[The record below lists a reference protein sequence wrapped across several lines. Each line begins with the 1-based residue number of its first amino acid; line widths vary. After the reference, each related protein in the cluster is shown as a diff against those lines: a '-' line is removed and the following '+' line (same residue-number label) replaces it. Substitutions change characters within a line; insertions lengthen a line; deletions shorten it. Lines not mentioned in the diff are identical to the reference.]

1 MPGPV
6 TKKPSAVYTPPVSM
20 RGVNALEG
28 PEAVRQQFTD
38 IVSTVLQDAAVEV
51 GTYRDRLGRETES
64 RFDQPPVA
72 EEVIQYQESPELV
85 GRHPPGMQE
94 AELDVPAA
102 ETWNPWTPR
111 GPQPVRPLGCIA
123 DLVRASSP
131 PSAAL
136 RARLSVCP
144 V

>member
-28 PEAVRQQFTD
+28 PEAVRKQFTD

-51 GTYRDRLGRETES
+51 GTYRDRLGREAES

-72 EEVIQYQESPELV
+72 
-85 GRHPPGMQE
+85 
-94 AELDVPAA
+94 
-102 ETWNPWTPR
+102 
-111 GPQPVRPLGCIA
+111 
-123 DLVRASSP
+123 
-131 PSAAL
+131 
-136 RARLSVCP
+136 
-144 V
+144 